1 MSRGLSRALAVVAR
15 RSFVYPIAVSFVSCS
30 LSRRGCLWGMCPAH
44 FCHHPLF
51 FFFLWLADSLRY
63 HVRATQFSFY
73 STGQKVCT
81 VVFRTCCCRA
91 NFCSFVRAAVTNGNL
106 VSALSNVC
114 SMCHLLLL
122 LLPLGQITYRPLFS
136 RCSPSALDIDH
147 QLSWGSNRFFFFST
161 CRWLAGRL
169 TSTYR
174 LWLRQQCN
182 LSVFS
187 FFFKFSTKQ
196 GSLFCVTFFALSPLP
211 LFFFSSFIL

>member
-73 STGQKVCT
+73 STEQKVCT

-122 LLPLGQITYRPLFS
+122 LLLPLGQITYRPLFS
-136 RCSPSALDIDH
+136 RCPVSTRHRSSAL
-147 QLSWGSNRFFFFST
+147 LGFKPFFFF
-161 CRWLAGRL
+161 
-169 TSTYR
+169 Y
-174 LWLRQQCN
+174 
-182 LSVFS
+182 LSVVGWAS
-187 FFFKFSTKQ
+187 HIHI
-196 GSLFCVTFFALSPLP
+196 SPVA
-211 LFFFSSFIL
+211 SAAV

>member
-122 LLPLGQITYRPLFS
+122 LLLPLGQITYRPLFS

-187 FFFKFSTKQ
+187 FFF
-196 GSLFCVTFFALSPLP
+196 
-211 LFFFSSFIL
+211 